1 LDPSKPSIQEIQKQ
15 QAWGKVIFMRK
26 FVFLVGLFAL
36 ADLPALAQEGGS
48 KDVSFEYS
56 YVRANPATTGF
67 PTFNANGGSASFAF
81 NPRNFY
87 GFAGEVSGY
96 HIGQIG
102 RASVSTD
109 LFTYMFGP
117 QLYFHHYRRFTPF
130 AQELLGVAHNG
141 SGAFSAGTHNSFAM
155 ALGGGVDV
163 PFRGHISLRFGPV
176 DYLWTQFPEV
186 GSSRRSQNN
195 LRVSGG
201 VRWRF

>member
-1 LDPSKPSIQEIQKQ
+1 
-15 QAWGKVIFMRK
+15 MRK
-26 FVFLVGLFAL
+26 FVFLVGLFAF
-36 ADLPALAQEGGS
+36 AGLPALAQEGGS
-48 KDVSFEYS
+48 KDVSVEYS
-56 YVRANPATTGF
+56 YVRANPATTGL

-87 GFAGEVSGY
+87 GFAGELSGY

-141 SGAFSAGTHNSFAM
+141 TSAFSAGTHNSFAM

-201 VRWRF
+201 ARWRF